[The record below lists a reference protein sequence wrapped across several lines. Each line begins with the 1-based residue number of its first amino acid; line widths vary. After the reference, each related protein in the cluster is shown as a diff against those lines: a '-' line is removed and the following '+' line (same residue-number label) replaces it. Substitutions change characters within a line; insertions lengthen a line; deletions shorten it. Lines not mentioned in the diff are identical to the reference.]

1 MNPIA
6 TFWCAFWISLLTKPT
21 AEVIPFPRA
30 PDRTEASMNPVVE
43 AMPS

>member
-21 AEVIPFPRA
+21 AEVIPFPEHRIVRRRA
-30 PDRTEASMNPVVE
+30 
-43 AMPS
+43 